1 MGTPSFHERNP
12 SLASYHLLSSPE
24 SLNSATTADTPD
36 DSLVDCPEVI
46 AASAFAARAS
56 TASLSNFTHLP
67 LSPYPSATM
76 SDSPTSA
83 SSGKDKGKAMQVP
96 DADVPRYVGHYAI
109 GNRHHE
115 IWGPDSSLR
124 GNGKAASVDETAIH
138 LGWPTADAS
147 MNQDSEPQSFENPV
161 PRLSYTAAK
170 SKLPVFVEG
179 QQKAE
184 QMFAHQAGI
193 QTQMDVADLGQLH
206 CQFSNM
212 SIQQQPATSSGNASF
227 NGTDGHHPYL
237 EHISQAADNGDN
249 VQPLGI
255 DIIRLSPPTSHP
267 TAADPP
273 DAYLHAHGDLYA
285 QKIARVNALRQAAA
299 QTQPVGPPIYHQRHP
314 TPTTPI
320 TAHHLYHAMPLHSS
334 LPAPPWDFHPGGPRQ
349 SRHQHQPPQGFM
361 PMHAVMQQTP
371 AAAFTSSASPLD
383 GSSSSRFSSRYR
395 GMHADTNA
403 SAEHLAAEENCAL
416 WLTNLPPAVTVHE
429 LLAAIRNVGRVWCT
443 YINYPDFAVHQTA
456 AAKVVFFTPEAAQQL
471 LAISWT
477 RGLFV
482 SDHRVKVSH
491 NRIKYGSHAVQGTKV
506 SRCLIITG
514 NADFVNPEELFKYFK
529 GLFIFQLDEII
540 PLIRAGNRAVVEFR
554 FGSYRCQ
561 AQMGKMALEKNRQD
575 GVEKVE
581 FGDDPC
587 EVGDTMSSYGIAAER
602 IQGRGL

>member
-83 SSGKDKGKAMQVP
+83 SSGKGKGKAMQVP

-206 CQFSNM
+206 SQFSNM
-212 SIQQQPATSSGNASF
+212 SIQVRRDPHIVATSSEN
-227 NGTDGHHPYL
+227 
-237 EHISQAADNGDN
+237 
-249 VQPLGI
+249 
-255 DIIRLSPPTSHP
+255 SP
-267 TAADPP
+267 
-273 DAYLHAHGDLYA
+273 
-285 QKIARVNALRQAAA
+285 
-299 QTQPVGPPIYHQRHP
+299 
-314 TPTTPI
+314 
-320 TAHHLYHAMPLHSS
+320 
-334 LPAPPWDFHPGGPRQ
+334 
-349 SRHQHQPPQGFM
+349 
-361 PMHAVMQQTP
+361 
-371 AAAFTSSASPLD
+371 
-383 GSSSSRFSSRYR
+383 
-395 GMHADTNA
+395 
-403 SAEHLAAEENCAL
+403 
-416 WLTNLPPAVTVHE
+416 
-429 LLAAIRNVGRVWCT
+429 
-443 YINYPDFAVHQTA
+443 
-456 AAKVVFFTPEAAQQL
+456 
-471 LAISWT
+471 
-477 RGLFV
+477 
-482 SDHRVKVSH
+482 
-491 NRIKYGSHAVQGTKV
+491 
-506 SRCLIITG
+506 
-514 NADFVNPEELFKYFK
+514 
-529 GLFIFQLDEII
+529 
-540 PLIRAGNRAVVEFR
+540 
-554 FGSYRCQ
+554 
-561 AQMGKMALEKNRQD
+561 
-575 GVEKVE
+575 
-581 FGDDPC
+581 
-587 EVGDTMSSYGIAAER
+587 
-602 IQGRGL
+602 